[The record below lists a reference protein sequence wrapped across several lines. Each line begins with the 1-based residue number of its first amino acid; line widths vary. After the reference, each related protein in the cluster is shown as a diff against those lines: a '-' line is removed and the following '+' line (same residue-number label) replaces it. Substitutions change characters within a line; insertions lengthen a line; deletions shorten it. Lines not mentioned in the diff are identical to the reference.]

1 MMTNINPIQTIN
13 KRFVDFSRSTIK
25 THKLNTKQ
33 VISHLKE
40 YEQDYRNSGYIGVFL
55 YNAYQFADDCYRNG
69 LKKYAGVILS
79 TLIKNKEL
87 PDSVKEP
94 IILQAIKVAN
104 EQKDLLG
111 ELARVVDLK
120 KHYKNNPEV
129 SVNKKLRVCIKEEA
143 LLKKIINNID
153 DMPQNNTPAFEKYEP
168 IDVYK
173 YKLALVMVDIAKAQI
188 KSHKTVTMK
197 RLLHARKIFNELNK
211 TNEEKFA
218 QSLINRLD
226 YYC

>member
-13 KRFVDFSRSTIK
+13 KRFVDFSRTTIK

-33 VISHLKE
+33 VMSQLKE
-40 YEQDYRNSGYIGVFL
+40 YEQDYKNAGQIGVFL
-55 YNAYQFADDCYRNG
+55 YNAYQFAENCYKNG
-69 LKKYAGVILS
+69 LKKYAGSILS
-79 TLIKNKEL
+79 LLIKNKEL
-87 PDSVKEP
+87 PNNVKEP
-94 IILQAIKVAN
+94 IILQAIRVAN

-120 KHYKNNPEV
+120 KYYKNNPEA
-129 SVNKKLRVCIKEEA
+129 SINKKLKVCIKEEA
-143 LLKKIINNID
+143 LLKKIINNLEDI
-153 DMPQNNTPAFEKYEP
+153 PQSNKPAFEKYEP
-168 IDVYK
+168 KDIYRF
-173 YKLALVMVDIAKAQI
+173 KLALVEVDIAKAQI

-218 QSLINRLD
+218 QSLINQLD
-226 YYC
+226 YYS